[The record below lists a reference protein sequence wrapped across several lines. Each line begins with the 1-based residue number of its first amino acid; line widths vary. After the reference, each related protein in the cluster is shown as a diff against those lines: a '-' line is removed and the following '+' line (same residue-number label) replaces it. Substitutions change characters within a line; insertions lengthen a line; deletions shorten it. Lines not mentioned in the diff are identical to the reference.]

1 MSAPGGVGGGM
12 YMGQHAMGGGAMA
25 AGHMA
30 WPGGM
35 QQMQGALGTADSAT
49 LPSPLGLEQPAKK
62 RRRKK
67 QPRDPNCPK
76 RPTPPF
82 LLFCLEQRVAL
93 KAAGTS
99 TSPAPRATLCHPWPR
114 NCPIAAAP
122 APNKTANV

>member
-1 MSAPGGVGGGM
+1 
-12 YMGQHAMGGGAMA
+12 MGQHAMGGGAMA

-93 KAAGTS
+93 KAAEPHLRSAQIQSRLG
-99 TSPAPRATLCHPWPR
+99 
-114 NCPIAAAP
+114 AAWREAS
-122 APNKTANV
+122 